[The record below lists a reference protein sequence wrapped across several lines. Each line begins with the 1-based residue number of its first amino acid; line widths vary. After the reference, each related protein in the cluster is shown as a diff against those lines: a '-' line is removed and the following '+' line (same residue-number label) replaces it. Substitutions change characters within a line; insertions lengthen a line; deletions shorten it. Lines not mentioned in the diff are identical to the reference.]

1 VSDFSIALLTLSAF
15 LAATGQM
22 LLKIGAQ
29 GRQGILEF
37 VNIPIAAGLLLYG
50 GGVLI
55 WIYVLSHEKLTN
67 VYAFTAL
74 TFVLVYVGA
83 VVFLG
88 EKMSLL
94 AGTGVLLILA
104 GLYLIANHNV
114 Q

>member
-1 VSDFSIALLTLSAF
+1 MSGYSIALLTLSAF
-15 LAATGQM
+15 LAAAGQI
-22 LLKIGAQ
+22 LLKIGAH

-37 VNIPIAAGLLLYG
+37 VNIPITTGLLLYG

-83 VVFLG
+83 VFFVG

-94 AGTGVLLILA
+94 AGTGVCLILA
-104 GLYLIANHNV
+104 GLYLITNHNV

>member
-1 VSDFSIALLTLSAF
+1 LSLALLIFSAF
-15 LAATGQM
+15 LAAIGQI

-29 GRQGILEF
+29 GRQALLEF
-37 VNIPIAAGLLLYG
+37 INMPIAAGLLLYG

-83 VVFLG
+83 VVFLA
-88 EKMSLL
+88 EKISLL
-94 AGTGVLLILA
+94 ASIGVFLILL

-114 Q
+114 H